1 MKFEDLMVDKEQ
13 TIVEQSITEQAVL
26 LENRMIAV
34 RTLERRRIVEKL
46 DNFNNVENP
55 KKLDYMELLGLTVK
69 TDTFDKMEHRLEHV
83 KQFRGVN
90 FINDSKAC
98 SINATYFSLEKMKND
113 IVWIAGGND
122 MSINYKELLN
132 SISQKVSTLICIGKN
147 NRKLTETFSDYIPT
161 IREQKN
167 MEDAVRTAFY
177 STKKGSTVLL
187 SPGCDCDDL
196 YPNYQA
202 RGIAFKRAIA
212 QL

>member
-1 MKFEDLMVDKEQ
+1 MRFEDLMVDREQ
-13 TIVEQSITEQAVL
+13 TIAEMKVAEQAIL
-26 LENRMIAV
+26 LEDRMIAI
-34 RTLERRRIVEKL
+34 RTLDRRKIVEEL
-46 DNFNNVENP
+46 AGFNNVKKP
-55 KKLDYMELLGLTVK
+55 SKLDYADLLGIAGK

-90 FINDSKAC
+90 FVNDSKAC
-98 SINATYFSLEKMKND
+98 SVNATYFSLEKMKSEV
-113 IVWIAGGND
+113 VWIAGGND
-122 MSINYKELLN
+122 MSVDYKELLI

-147 NRKLTETFSDYIPT
+147 NRKLVETFSDYIPS

-177 STKKGSTVLL
+177 STQKGSTVLL
-187 SPGCDCDDL
+187 SPGCDCDEF

-202 RGIAFKRAIA
+202 RGTAFKRAIA